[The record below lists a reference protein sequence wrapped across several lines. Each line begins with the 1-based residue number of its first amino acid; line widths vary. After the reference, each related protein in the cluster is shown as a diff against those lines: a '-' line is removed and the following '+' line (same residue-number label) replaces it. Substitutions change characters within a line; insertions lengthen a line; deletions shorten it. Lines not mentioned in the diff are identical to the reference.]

1 MKTTAWC
8 LVLLVSGCST
18 TATVITRDGKR
29 EETRIVGGDREV
41 LLLQNDYGVEKV
53 VRRTEVKDIDHPGN
67 VVATIGGIIGGSYG
81 LSLAFVGSLCATSG
95 SSRNSTCLPLLGMT
109 GAMTALGAV
118 MFVWGLWT
126 WLGSKNAVSD
136 SVSTPPVPTPP
147 VTPLPPP
154 TNVAP
159 PPTTPTAP
167 PLPTL

>member
-1 MKTTAWC
+1 MRAAWC
-8 LVLLVSGCST
+8 LVILVCGCST
-18 TATVITRDGKR
+18 TATVITSDGKR
-29 EETRIVGGDREV
+29 DEARIVGGDREV

-81 LSLAFVGSLCATSG
+81 MSLAVVGSFCGASG
-95 SSRNSTCLPLLGMT
+95 SSRNSTCPLLLGMT
-109 GAMTALGAV
+109 GAMTALGAG

-136 SVSTPPVPTPP
+136 SLLNPPVPMPP

-154 TNVAP
+154 T
-159 PPTTPTAP
+159 TP